1 MRNTTKLSL
10 AALLVSGMGA
20 LHNTAYP
27 AASAVSTT
35 RDSESTA
42 PAQTV
47 QVYDIDYPFINYSGR
62 PVHNDI
68 ARLQQRIDRG
78 EVKLTYGAAHGYLE
92 SLLAALN
99 ISPSS
104 QALVFSKTSLQ
115 IEAITPQTPR
125 AIYFNDDTYIG
136 WIASS
141 GLLEV
146 VTMDADRGPVFYT
159 LANTD
164 RSGAHLQRET
174 LRCLTCHDSYSE
186 MGGGVP
192 NFLFESTYRVEG
204 QQVLP
209 EVVARET
216 SEATPIAERWGGWY
230 VTGNDNGL
238 VHLGNILATAV
249 DTPSHH
255 ERAYRGSLPTLS
267 GMFDTSQY
275 LTDKS
280 DLVGLLVLDHQVSV
294 HNMIIHA
301 NFKSRVL
308 LAKERPDALPT
319 DGTAGTALHWR
330 DLSANTQLRL
340 SAMIEPLVRGMLMMD
355 AAPLLRPVSGTSG
368 YSAQFEARGP
378 FDPQG
383 RSLRDLDLKS
393 RVFRYPMSF
402 LIYSEGFDS
411 LPQSVREHVYQRFV
425 QILTGRD
432 SSGAYKALAP
442 ADRQAV
448 MEILQATKP
457 EFAQALDGSP

>member
-1 MRNTTKLSL
+1 MRNSIKQSL
-10 AALLVSGMGA
+10 AALLVSALGA
-20 LHNTAYP
+20 MANTAYP
-27 AASAVSTT
+27 AIASGAGDT
-35 RDSESTA
+35 ESTA

-62 PVHNDI
+62 PVHNEI

-78 EVKLTYGAAHGYLE
+78 EVKLTYGTAHGYLE

-192 NFLFESTYRVEG
+192 YFLFESTYRVEG
-204 QQVLP
+204 REVLP

-238 VHLGNILATAV
+238 VHLGNILADSV
-249 DTPSHH
+249 NTPAHH
-255 ERAYRGSLPTLS
+255 ERAYRGSLQTLS
-267 GMFDTSQY
+267 GMFDTSRY

-280 DLVGLLVLDHQVSV
+280 DLVSLLVLDHQVSV

-308 LAKERPDALPT
+308 LAKERPDALAA
-319 DGTAGTALHWR
+319 DGTAATALHWR
-330 DLSANTQLRL
+330 DLSASTQLRL

-411 LPQSVREHVYQRFV
+411 LPQSVRDHVYQRFM
-425 QILTGRD
+425 QILMGRD
-432 SSGAYKALAP
+432 SSGAYKSLAP

-448 MEILQATKP
+448 LEILQATKP
-457 EFAQALDGSP
+457 DFARALDGSP